1 MLFLC
6 VLVCSVYRIIK
17 SRYMCCIMLPQC
29 VCMCGITQVCVCV
42 FQVLAQIED
51 KQRRLPEVRACQ
63 GGTSNTSTLQRLMQ
77 TFEHDIQLLVAQVN

>member
-1 MLFLC
+1 MLCESLDHNG
-6 VLVCSVYRIIK
+6 L
-17 SRYMCCIMLPQC
+17 MCLRVQNTMSL
-29 VCMCGITQVCVCV
+29 CV

-77 TFEHDIQLLVAQVN
+77 TFEHDIQLLVTQVN

>member
-1 MLFLC
+1 
-6 VLVCSVYRIIK
+6 
-17 SRYMCCIMLPQC
+17 MC
-29 VCMCGITQVCVCV
+29 CMCGITRVCVCV
-42 FQVLAQIED
+42 FQVFAQIED